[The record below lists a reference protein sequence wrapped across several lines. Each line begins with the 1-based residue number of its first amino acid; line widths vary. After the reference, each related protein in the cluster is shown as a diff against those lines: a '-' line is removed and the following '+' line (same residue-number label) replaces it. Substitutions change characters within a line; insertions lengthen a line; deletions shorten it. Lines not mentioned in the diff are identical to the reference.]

1 MEIETEDKFA
11 FTWVIENFSLC
22 HHSKGELLFSP
33 VFTLN
38 ALPRMKW
45 FIAIY
50 PKGFRNEDYISVFV
64 ARADDVSEACSM
76 ECFIQGLD
84 CNERLIFSC
93 NVSLSK
99 FHKNGSWGRSCF
111 FKRKLLFR
119 SLIKDIL
126 IIKCSLKPVLE
137 ANALEIMSQIS
148 YKNGLFTDVVLH
160 THDAVFNVH
169 KAILWARWP
178 KLIKELNKKTTQ
190 EINFDIPSNVLESMI
205 KYVYTGKTDFLGYE
219 LFEKLST
226 AAVTYGLPNLSSIPT
241 ISKKCRTR
249 INVVQISFE
258 WPVENFSNM
267 SINTILY
274 NAFIVEMPKPCRW
287 CLQLYIRENDKKDRI
302 FEISIIKPNYF
313 ESKPI
318 FVKSKISFDVTNC
331 FENDH
336 LFEKDKKWKCA
347 EFLPNISKDPQD
359 ALLLKCEFKF
369 SDCNHSSETLE
380 ISCGFAPSIKCHYFS
395 NSLLKLYR
403 SGQYSD
409 VNLLVASKT
418 LSAHKFILCAR
429 SSVFYGMFKKENA
442 NSANSGIEIADVDP
456 DVMDEM
462 LEYMYSGRLEK
473 PLNERAIHLYAAGDK
488 YNVSAFKEEC
498 SAFLK
503 SNLSAKNVCKVVQLA
518 HSHSD
523 DDLYKSTLK
532 YFSEHAKDIFS
543 TQEWKTIAKENL
555 YARGLENLI
564 ASKITEKSSM

>member
-1 MEIETEDKFA
+1 MQTDDEFT
-11 FTWVIENFSLC
+11 FTWVIENFSMC
-22 HHSKGELLFSP
+22 HRSKGECLVSP
-33 VFTLN
+33 LFTLN
-38 ALPRMKW
+38 SLPGMKW
-45 FIAIY
+45 LMRMY
-50 PKGFRNEDYISVFV
+50 PKSASDEDYIAVYV
-64 ARADDVSEACSM
+64 ARNDDISEVCSVNY
-76 ECFIQGLD
+76 FIQGLD
-84 CNERLIFSC
+84 CDERLIFSR
-93 NVSLSK
+93 NVSLSI
-99 FHKNGSWGRSCF
+99 FRKNECSGRSCF

-126 IIKCSLKPVLE
+126 IIKCSLKPVLQT
-137 ANALEIMSQIS
+137 NALEIMSQIS

-160 THDAVFNVH
+160 THDTVFNVH

-205 KYVYTGKTDFLGYE
+205 KYIYTGKTDFLGYE

-226 AAVTYGLPNLSSIPT
+226 AAVTYGLPNLSSIPS

-258 WPVENFSNM
+258 WPVENFSNL

-274 NAFIVEMPKPCRW
+274 NVFIVEMPKPCRW
-287 CLQLYIRENDKKDRI
+287 CLQLYIRESDKKERI
-302 FEISIIKPNYF
+302 FEIFIVRPNDF

-318 FVKSKISFDVTNC
+318 FMKSKISFDVTNC

-347 EFLPNISKDPQD
+347 EFLPNISKDPQE

-369 SDCNHSSETLE
+369 SDCSHSSETLE
-380 ISCGFAPSIKCHYFS
+380 ISCGFASSIKCHYFS
-395 NSLLKLYR
+395 NSLLKLYK

-409 VNLLVASKT
+409 VNLAVASKT

-429 SSVFYGMFKKENA
+429 SSVFSGMFEKENA
-442 NSANSGIEIADVDP
+442 NSPNRRIEITDVDP

-473 PLNERAIHLYAAGDK
+473 PLDERVVHLYAAADK
-488 YNVSAFKEEC
+488 YNVFAFKQEC

-503 SNLSAKNVCKVVQLA
+503 SNLSAKNVCKVFQLA
-518 HSHSD
+518 HNHSD
-523 DDLYKSTLK
+523 DDLYKYTLK
-532 YFSEHAKDIFS
+532 YFSVHAQDIFS
-543 TQEWKTIAKENL
+543 TDEWKNIAKENS

-564 ASKITEKSSM
+564 TSKLTPK